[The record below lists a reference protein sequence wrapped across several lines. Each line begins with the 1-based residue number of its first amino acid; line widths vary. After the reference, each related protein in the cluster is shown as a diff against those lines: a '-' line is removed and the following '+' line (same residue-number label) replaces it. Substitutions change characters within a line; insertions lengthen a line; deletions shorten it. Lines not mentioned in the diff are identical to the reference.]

1 MTETTLERLKH
12 AGKRSGPRGQVLLIH
27 ELTRYGLRVR
37 MTAKTSDGR
46 LLEALEDFHWHALE
60 LGNIDPVLFAEGR
73 LEEQLQIELDGIEEG
88 LRRAGS

>member
-1 MTETTLERLKH
+1 
-12 AGKRSGPRGQVLLIH
+12 
-27 ELTRYGLRVR
+27 